1 MTNNTTYHSFRHS
14 INTVHISVVFSF
26 VFSSLIIFSSYV
38 QYSVF
43 YTLSLCIF
51 SIVLSYRFQHLP
63 YISLLSPVL
72 SHCLLHSVSCNKC
85 LQSPHLFL
93 SIHTSVS
100 IFCILVLYL
109 LVLYILVLNL
119 LCVISMC
126 LLGPQLISIST
137 IHLSSLF
144 YILCPIHYLLFMYL
158 SIFNS
163 IIYQFSFLHVSLFSV
178 WSVLP
183 TFPGIL

>member
-14 INTVHISVVFSF
+14 INAVHISVVFSS
-26 VFSSLIIFSSYV
+26 VFSSLIIFSSHV

-72 SHCLLHSVSCNKC
+72 SHCLLHSVSYNRC

-100 IFCILVLYL
+100 IFCILVLYSASVFCFCIFNI
-109 LVLYILVLNL
+109 LVLHLLCSGSVFYILVLYL
-119 LCVISMC
+119 FCVIKYV
-126 LLGPQLISIST
+126 
-137 IHLSSLF
+137 SS
-144 YILCPIHYLLFMYL
+144 
-158 SIFNS
+158 
-163 IIYQFSFLHVSLFSV
+163 
-178 WSVLP
+178 
-183 TFPGIL
+183 

>member
-26 VFSSLIIFSSYV
+26 VFSSLIIFSSHV

-72 SHCLLHSVSCNKC
+72 SRCLLHSVSYNKC
-85 LQSPHLFL
+85 LQSAHLFL

-100 IFCILVLYL
+100 IFCISGSVSSIFWFCIFNILVLHLLCSGSVFYILVLYL
-109 LVLYILVLNL
+109 L
-119 LCVISMC
+119 CVIKYV
-126 LLGPQLISIST
+126 
-137 IHLSSLF
+137 SS
-144 YILCPIHYLLFMYL
+144 
-158 SIFNS
+158 
-163 IIYQFSFLHVSLFSV
+163 
-178 WSVLP
+178 
-183 TFPGIL
+183 

>member
-26 VFSSLIIFSSYV
+26 VFSSLIIFSSHV

-72 SHCLLHSVSCNKC
+72 SHCLLHSVSYNKC
-85 LQSPHLFL
+85 LQSAHLFL
-93 SIHTSVS
+93 SINTSVS

-109 LVLYILVLNL
+109 LYSGSVSSIFWFCINYVLVLY
-119 LCVISMC
+119 
-126 LLGPQLISIST
+126 
-137 IHLSSLF
+137 
-144 YILCPIHYLLFMYL
+144 
-158 SIFNS
+158 SIFWFS
-163 IIYQFSFLHVSLFSV
+163 IFSVSLNVS
-178 WSVLP
+178 S
-183 TFPGIL
+183 